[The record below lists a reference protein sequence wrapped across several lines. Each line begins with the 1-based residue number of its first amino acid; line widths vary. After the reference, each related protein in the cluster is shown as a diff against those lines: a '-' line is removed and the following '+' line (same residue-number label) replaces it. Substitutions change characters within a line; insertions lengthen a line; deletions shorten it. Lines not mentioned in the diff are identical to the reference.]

1 MSKVAMIKTNQSS
14 FELIPEEDS
23 ISEEIMDHSKS
34 GQQNHSDAANQQA
47 AQAAFAA
54 ARILQDQ
61 QNLGNFP
68 ELTLFS
74 QQQQL
79 IQQRILEAQIARNRE
94 LLLQA
99 ENNSAEAKPLG
110 VLFHQVS
117 DVMTCNTAMEQRI
130 LSGFR
135 ICQDFKIF
143 VPFKILLNFTSNANY
158 AYCLK
163 G

>member
-14 FELIPEEDS
+14 FELIPEEEI
-23 ISEEIMDHSKS
+23 ISEEIMDHSKA
-34 GQQNHSDAANQQA
+34 GQNHSDAASQQA

-117 DVMTCNTAMEQRI
+117 GV
-130 LSGFR
+130 
-135 ICQDFKIF
+135 
-143 VPFKILLNFTSNANY
+143 
-158 AYCLK
+158 
-163 G
+163 